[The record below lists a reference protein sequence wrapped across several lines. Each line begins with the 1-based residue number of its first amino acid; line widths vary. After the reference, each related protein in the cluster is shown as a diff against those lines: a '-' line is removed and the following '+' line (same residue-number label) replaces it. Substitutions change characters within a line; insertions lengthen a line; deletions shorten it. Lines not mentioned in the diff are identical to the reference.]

1 MTVAQILNL
10 IQIAIKLLVL
20 EAVKRAQIVEVDLAR
35 AKAHPR
41 KVTILKRIKRIKRK
55 RNPKRTKR
63 RKTKRRKTKSLSL
76 SQKN

>member
-41 KVTILKRIKRIKRK
+41 KVTILKRIKRK